1 MPIDDQAF
9 QPLPAHYEMCF
20 GCGTEHPTGLH
31 LRMEGAERRVRGT
44 FEVTEHHQGAPGLA
58 HGGVLAAAVDEGM
71 GFLLHVLAV
80 PAVTG
85 HLEIDFRRPVPVGS
99 VLELAGEVEDVEGR
113 KIRTRMTGSLDGEV
127 AIEARALY
135 IRVDP
140 EHFTEHG
147 TREPPAFERPYNP

>member
-1 MPIDDQAF
+1 MTTDQEGF
-9 QPLPAHYEMCF
+9 RPLPAHYEMCF

-31 LRMEGAERRVRGT
+31 LRMEGAERRVRGS

-80 PAVTG
+80 SAVTG
-85 HLEIDFRRPVPVGS
+85 HLEMDFRKPVPVGS

-135 IRVDP
+135 IRVNP
-140 EHFTEHG
+140 EHFTRHG
-147 TREPPAFERPYNP
+147 ERIPPHFDRPYNP